1 MVKKCTKIRDARA
14 KLLLLLFFSQY
25 IFCFFDVSVA
35 VVVVVAKALREF
47 MRLPAARAGRSP
59 WFAVG

>member
-47 MRLPAARAGRSP
+47 MRRPAARAGRSP